1 MFEEIRVT
9 KALNKIKATS
19 RITLPYC
26 WDLNIYRGCE
36 HGCHYCY
43 AMYSHRYLEHGIR
56 SSSSGTESSGEGDCA
71 FFQRIF
77 VKTNIAEAL
86 EKQLGAKSWKRK

>member
-19 RITLPYC
+19 RLKLPYS

-36 HGCHYCY
+36 HSCHYCY
-43 AMYSHRYLEHGIR
+43 AMYSHSYLEKEKNAQVQGKKALVFSRR
-56 SSSSGTESSGEGDCA
+56 ST
-71 FFQRIF
+71 
-77 VKTNIAEAL
+77 
-86 EKQLGAKSWKRK
+86 